1 MVYIKKD
8 NVAYNLHII
17 KTKKFKTVSI
27 HVNFK
32 RKFTKE
38 GITLRNLLG
47 EVLLESTKNYPTR
60 RDIILEKENLYRANF
75 LYQSVRSGNYA
86 VLEFRASFLNDEYTE
101 EGNAKQAIEFLNE
114 IIFHPNILNDEFE
127 ATSFLRSKNVLKEQ
141 IESAVETPR
150 RYATKRFLEE
160 FYPKSVFQYMGPGY
174 LEDLEE
180 ISAKSLYEYYQSV
193 LNSDFVDVFVCGDVD
208 EKEIEELF
216 KDCFAIKT
224 VKKKTESHLIV
235 NEKLRK
241 RAKIVTDQKQTQQ
254 SILMIGCKLPKL
266 TDYERKYVGRL
277 YSYILGG
284 GAESLLFQN
293 VREKHSLCYT
303 IHSTFSS
310 VDHNLI
316 IQAGI
321 DAKNVKKTISL
332 IKKSMK
338 EIGAGKFPEQMIESF
353 KLVNQTVRKE
363 ILDSP
368 VGIINLYRNHEYVKT
383 DLLEKMEEE
392 QKKLTK
398 EDVMKFASLVKIDT
412 IYLLEGGMKDEEVN
426 PQ

>member
-1 MVYIKKD
+1 MVYTRKD
-8 NVAYNLHII
+8 NIAYRLHII

-32 RKFTKE
+32 RKFTKD
-38 GITLRNLLG
+38 GITKRNLLG
-47 EVLLESTKNYPTR
+47 EILLESTQNYKTR
-60 RDIILEKENLYRANF
+60 REIILEKENLYRASY

-86 VLEFRASFLNDEYTE
+86 VLEFRTSFLNDNYTE
-101 EGNAKQAIEFLNE
+101 DGNLKKAIEFLNE
-114 IIFHPNILNDEFE
+114 IIFHPNVSDGAFS
-127 ATSFLRSKNVLKEQ
+127 TSSFLRCKNSIKEQ
-141 IESAVETPR
+141 IESAIEAPR

-160 FYPKSVFQYMGPGY
+160 FYPKSDLQYIGPGY
-174 LEDLEE
+174 LEDLEK
-180 ISAKSLYEYYQSV
+180 ISEESLYEYYKSV
-193 LNSDFVDVFVCGDVD
+193 LNSDLVDIFVCGDVD
-208 EKEIEELF
+208 PKEIETLF
-216 KDCFAIKT
+216 KDKFAINT
-224 VKKKTESHLIV
+224 IKKQSESHIV
-235 NEKLRK
+235 VNNNIRK
-241 RAKIVTDQKQTQQ
+241 RAKSVIDKKQVQQ
-254 SILMIGCKLPKL
+254 SILMIGCKLPPL
-266 TDYERKYVGRL
+266 SDYERKYVGRL

-310 VDHNLI
+310 VDNNLI

-321 DAKNVKKTISL
+321 DATKSKKAINL

-338 EIGAGKFPEQMIESF
+338 EIAQGKFSSQLIESF

-368 VGIINLYRNHEYVKT
+368 VGMINLYRNHEYVGL
-383 DLLEKMEEE
+383 DLLDKMEDM
-392 QKKLTK
+392 QSKLNR
-398 EDVMKFASLVKIDT
+398 EDVIKFANDVKIDT
-412 IYLLEGGMKDEEVN
+412 IYLLEGGINYEESN